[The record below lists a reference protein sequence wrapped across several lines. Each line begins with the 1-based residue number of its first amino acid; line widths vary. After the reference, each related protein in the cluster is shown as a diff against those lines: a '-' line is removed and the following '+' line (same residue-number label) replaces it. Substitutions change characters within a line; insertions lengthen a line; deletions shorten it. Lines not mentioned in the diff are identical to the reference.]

1 MLLPLHA
8 VLCTHLY
15 LIHAVL
21 FCLHRAGTVY
31 AYMHYTAL
39 CQCPSLLF
47 VVQAQLA
54 SRKGRQAAKSTAAS
68 IETTAAAAAETPVV
82 LERTHSGSTT
92 ESDVPEADVIEL
104 KAVSGVPVFDSAL
117 AEGEQLQSAAVSG
130 DSGHQSTSADK
141 PNSGA
146 CADAA
151 VISCSC
157 ESESSRELQTA
168 GLALTPDSAAVGKDG
183 QPDPLFARKAGNA
196 VERRHASDRACSK
209 MTGQA
214 GEQEGADGSS
224 KASVQRERK
233 KNVPVDICDHGLEA
247 VAMPP
252 AKEGEC
258 LLLLSTL
265 WP

>member
-31 AYMHYTAL
+31 AYVHYTAL

-68 IETTAAAAAETPVV
+68 ETTAAAAAETPVA

-92 ESDVPEADVIEL
+92 ESDVREADAIEL

-117 AEGEQLQSAAVSG
+117 AEGE
-130 DSGHQSTSADK
+130 
-141 PNSGA
+141 
-146 CADAA
+146 
-151 VISCSC
+151 
-157 ESESSRELQTA
+157 
-168 GLALTPDSAAVGKDG
+168 
-183 QPDPLFARKAGNA
+183 
-196 VERRHASDRACSK
+196 
-209 MTGQA
+209 
-214 GEQEGADGSS
+214 
-224 KASVQRERK
+224 
-233 KNVPVDICDHGLEA
+233 
-247 VAMPP
+247 
-252 AKEGEC
+252 
-258 LLLLSTL
+258 
-265 WP
+265 